1 MCIRDRP
8 TVIHGNVLNDGL
20 IDNLPQFCCVE
31 VPCLIDKNGIQPMK
45 VGELP
50 PVCAALNRTN
60 INVQDLAVRGI
71 LELSKDYLYQA
82 AMLDPNTAATLTLT
96 QIKAVMDA
104 LFEAHVADLPAGF
117 RFQGT
122 CHLPTT

>member
-1 MCIRDRP
+1 MPKIAIIGAGSAVFSKNIIAD
-8 TVIHGNVLNDGL
+8 VLWH
-20 IDNLPQFCCVE
+20 P
-31 VPCLIDKNGIQPMK
+31 
-45 VGELP
+45 
-50 PVCAALNRTN
+50 ALREAEIAIIRTN

-104 LFEAHVADLPAGF
+104 LFEAHLADLPAGF